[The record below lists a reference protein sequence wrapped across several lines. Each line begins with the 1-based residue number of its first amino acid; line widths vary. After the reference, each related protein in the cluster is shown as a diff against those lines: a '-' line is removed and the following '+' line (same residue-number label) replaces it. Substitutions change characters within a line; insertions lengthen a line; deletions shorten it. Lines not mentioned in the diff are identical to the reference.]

1 MYNFILIFVF
11 NVYPF
16 IIINDKRNIFIPHTT
31 KKQAAKYKLTEK
43 NVTLHKTWQYMAKA
57 ASPINKLYK
66 RWHKR
71 MHSYKLQRKQ
81 KQNILK

>member
-1 MYNFILIFVF
+1 
-11 NVYPF
+11 
-16 IIINDKRNIFIPHTT
+16 
-31 KKQAAKYKLTEK
+31 
-43 NVTLHKTWQYMAKA
+43 MAKA

>member
-1 MYNFILIFVF
+1 MTKETYLSL
-11 NVYPF
+11 
-16 IIINDKRNIFIPHTT
+16 TQQ